1 MVRALDGDLAPG
13 SDRLATSTD
22 EFEEKKPGRGTK
34 GLRHRGFSSAG
45 ARGVGDWSRERK
57 ATFLTFSSCYPVHE
71 HWVATAQ
78 MAARLWCQLQ
88 SHIDLPLASVVDW
101 FDPGLCVSLTMHE
114 SKWMT
119 SSLQTMQA

>member
-1 MVRALDGDLAPG
+1 MNMSGLDA
-13 SDRLATSTD
+13 STSVINERVQTELEQLMD

-88 SHIDLPLASVVDW
+88 SHIDLPIASVVDW
-101 FDPGLCVSLTMHE
+101 FDPG
-114 SKWMT
+114 
-119 SSLQTMQA
+119 